1 MDRPLKDKM
10 MLLYPLEVFEDT
22 FQNGGEAKKA
32 YQMSLEMME
41 RILLKYYDYLQ
52 IKKHT
57 FNIEMFMNIVG
68 EDLYRV
74 NHQIKNIKLLIEDE
88 KEIDK
93 NISEQSVQ

>member
-1 MDRPLKDKM
+1 
-10 MLLYPLEVFEDT
+10 
-22 FQNGGEAKKA
+22 
-32 YQMSLEMME
+32 MSLEMME